1 MPRASRDTKS
11 VREMMNYPF
20 ELMVGLVSLLPPL
33 LLGLDPDTYD
43 ELKIV
48 SELNIVFAT
57 AWATVCIVG
66 GLAVLWGLRTD
77 SIPPIVVGL
86 RLTSLGWVTFFVIS
100 TMSLPSPKPHY
111 DIFVLTGAIIVGIS
125 LAQSAILS
133 RRYAA
138 LRRSVRRVK
147 GS

>member
-1 MPRASRDTKS
+1 MPKASRDTKS

-33 LLGLDPDTYD
+33 LIGMDPDTYD
-43 ELKIV
+43 GLKIV
-48 SELNIVFAT
+48 SELNIVYAT

-125 LAQSAILS
+125 MAQSAILS

>member
-33 LLGLDPDTYD
+33 LIGLDPNTYD
-43 ELKIV
+43 ELRIV
-48 SELNIVFAT
+48 AELNIVFAT
-57 AWATVCIVG
+57 AWATICIVG
-66 GLAVLWGLRTD
+66 GWAVLWGLRTD

-100 TMSLPSPKPHY
+100 TMSIPSPKPHY
-111 DIFVLTGAIIVGIS
+111 DIFVLTGAIIVVIS
-125 LAQSAILS
+125 VAQSAILS
-133 RRYAA
+133 RRYKS
-138 LRRSVRRVK
+138 LRRSVRRVE

>member
-125 LAQSAILS
+125 MAQSAILS

-147 GS
+147 GA

>member
-1 MPRASRDTKS
+1 MPRVSRDTKS

-125 LAQSAILS
+125 MAQSAILS

>member
-125 LAQSAILS
+125 MAQSAILS

-147 GS
+147 GL

>member
-111 DIFVLTGAIIVGIS
+111 DIFVLTGSIIVGIS
-125 LAQSAILS
+125 LAQASILS

>member
-138 LRRSVRRVK
+138 LRRGVRRVK

>member
-33 LLGLDPDTYD
+33 LIGMDPDTYD
-43 ELKIV
+43 GLKIV
-48 SELNIVFAT
+48 SELNLVYAT
-57 AWATVCIVG
+57 AWATICIAG
-66 GLAVLWGLRTD
+66 GSSVLWGLRSD
-77 SIPPIVVGL
+77 SIPPIVIGL
-86 RLTSLGWVTFFVIS
+86 RLTSLGWVTFFYIS
-100 TMSLPSPKPHY
+100 IMSIPSPKPHF

>member
-1 MPRASRDTKS
+1 MPRVSRDTKS

-33 LLGLDPDTYD
+33 LIGLDPNTYD
-43 ELKIV
+43 GLKIV

-57 AWATVCIVG
+57 AWATICIVG

-125 LAQSAILS
+125 MAQSAILS

-147 GS
+147 GT

>member
-100 TMSLPSPKPHY
+100 TMSIPSPKPHY

-125 LAQSAILS
+125 MAQSAILS

>member
-43 ELKIV
+43 GLKIV

-125 LAQSAILS
+125 MAQSAILS

>member
-33 LLGLDPDTYD
+33 LIGLDPNTYD
-43 ELKIV
+43 ELRIIAK
-48 SELNIVFAT
+48 LNIVYAT
-57 AWATVCIVG
+57 AWATICIVG
-66 GLAVLWGLRTD
+66 GWAVLWGLRTD

-100 TMSLPSPKPHY
+100 TMSLPAPKPHY
-111 DIFVLTGAIIVGIS
+111 DILILTGAIIVGIS
-125 LAQSAILS
+125 MAQSAILS
-133 RRYAA
+133 RRYKA
-138 LRRSVRRVK
+138 LRRSVRRVE

>member
-77 SIPPIVVGL
+77 SIPPIVVCL

-125 LAQSAILS
+125 MAQSAILS

-147 GS
+147 GT

>member
-111 DIFVLTGAIIVGIS
+111 EIFVLTGAIIVGIS
-125 LAQSAILS
+125 MAQSAILS

-147 GS
+147 GT

>member
-1 MPRASRDTKS
+1 MPRVSRDTKS
-11 VREMMNYPF
+11 IREMMNYPF

-125 LAQSAILS
+125 MAQSAILS

>member
-125 LAQSAILS
+125 LAQSAVLS
-133 RRYAA
+133 RRYVA
-138 LRRSVRRVK
+138 LHRSVRRVK

>member
-1 MPRASRDTKS
+1 MPKASRDTKS

-138 LRRSVRRVK
+138 LRRSVQRVK
-147 GS
+147 GT

>member
-77 SIPPIVVGL
+77 SIPLIVVGL

-125 LAQSAILS
+125 MAQSAILS

>member
-125 LAQSAILS
+125 MAQSAILS

-138 LRRSVRRVK
+138 LRRSVRRVE

>member
-33 LLGLDPDTYD
+33 LIGLDPNTYD

-57 AWATVCIVG
+57 VWATVCIVG
-66 GLAVLWGLRTD
+66 GLVVLWGLRTD

-86 RLTSLGWVTFFVIS
+86 RLTSSGWVTFFVIS

-125 LAQSAILS
+125 MAQSAILS
-133 RRYAA
+133 RRYVA

>member
-33 LLGLDPDTYD
+33 LIGLDPNTYD
-43 ELKIV
+43 ELRIV
-48 SELNIVFAT
+48 AELNIVFAT
-57 AWATVCIVG
+57 AWATICIVG
-66 GLAVLWGLRTD
+66 GWAVLWGLRTD

-100 TMSLPSPKPHY
+100 TMSIPSPKPHY
-111 DIFVLTGAIIVGIS
+111 DIFVLTGAIIVVIS
-125 LAQSAILS
+125 VAQSAILS

>member
-125 LAQSAILS
+125 MAQSAILS

-147 GS
+147 GT

>member
-125 LAQSAILS
+125 MAQSAILS
-133 RRYAA
+133 RRYTA

>member
-125 LAQSAILS
+125 MAQSAILS

-138 LRRSVRRVK
+138 LRRSVQRVK

>member
-11 VREMMNYPF
+11 IREMMNYPF

-43 ELKIV
+43 ELRIV

-66 GLAVLWGLRTD
+66 GLAVLRGLHTD

-125 LAQSAILS
+125 MAQSAILS

>member
-1 MPRASRDTKS
+1 MPMASRDTKS

-66 GLAVLWGLRTD
+66 GLTVLWGLRTD

-125 LAQSAILS
+125 MAQSAILS

>member
-43 ELKIV
+43 ELRIV

-125 LAQSAILS
+125 MAQSAILS

>member
-33 LLGLDPDTYD
+33 LIGLDPDTYD
-43 ELKIV
+43 GLKVV

-125 LAQSAILS
+125 MAQSAILS

>member
-33 LLGLDPDTYD
+33 LIGLDPNTYD
-43 ELKIV
+43 GLKVV

-125 LAQSAILS
+125 MAQSAILS

>member
-11 VREMMNYPF
+11 IREMMNYPF

>member
-11 VREMMNYPF
+11 IREMMNYPF

-147 GS
+147 GT